1 MELKGQY
8 SVIVAKPG
16 QNIGH
21 FASEVINYRNKT
33 HENIIAGFNGTW
45 IEVIK
50 DEMTSTDFVKEYY
63 RLRGET

>member
-33 HENIIAGFNGTW
+33 RQLLTT
-45 IEVIK
+45 EVVSLHISSSVN
-50 DEMTSTDFVKEYY
+50 D
-63 RLRGET
+63 